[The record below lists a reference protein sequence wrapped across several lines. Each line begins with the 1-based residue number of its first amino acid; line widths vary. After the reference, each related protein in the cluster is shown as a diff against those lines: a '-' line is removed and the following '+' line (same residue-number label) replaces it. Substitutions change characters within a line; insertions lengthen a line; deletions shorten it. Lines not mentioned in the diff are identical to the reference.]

1 MLRVNR
7 PRTFLMSPTAFNSY
21 PGANAA
27 PGKESTQTASVDP
40 MVDALRDCTAPVL
53 CGFLADMLD
62 DVAKALAQVDPRATI
77 GEMSYPHEAIVE
89 RIGQKRAE
97 LEDEFA
103 ELLAASYEAETDQG
117 NEIDLDR
124 LSIEPTEELEERLA
138 LGSLID
144 RIEAVHAGA
153 LEDLRG
159 RVTHMIRQ
167 MGVPISRQVLSPEV
181 IVNAYS
187 QSLAHLGLPLA
198 ARVLMFKLFDQCGM
212 PTLADIFDAAIQL
225 LEDQGVDPT
234 SVEPETEIDGEE
246 EIAQEPI
253 FSAPSLDSATQAAL
267 RRISAAQ
274 HDTMAGDAAF
284 AQELL
289 GFATTDEATHEHIA
303 TAQRLSLIGQ
313 MCNEIISDPHLPAS
327 MHPLFD
333 RLRFPLIKVALA
345 DGTFF
350 SQPGH
355 PVRRLVIEAAE
366 TASASHIAS
375 KAVIRRLEERLT
387 QISEQ
392 ANLSAAFVRP
402 QLSKLKPLTMAQIAT
417 FLDQQREESRSRREN
432 VISKV
437 RRAVAQEM
445 DVHSLGLKKSTS
457 MTNFL
462 RMGWGPLMSSRLLR
476 AGMNSAEWLAGID
489 RLDELVASVDVRKIT
504 EEQIERRPELRRTV
518 EQELQKAGMRPQR
531 ISEALEYLDAA
542 HAELDEQRKAMTPQQ
557 RLDGASDDLE
567 LLSPAETARMMGGGQ
582 GEAAQLARAPA
593 GTLDLPEADM
603 FKVLEDE
610 ARKASPLADD
620 DELTF
625 DVQPEEAATEAAP
638 FERPAEALEL
648 EPEPVQEQSGA
659 SEKRSAESVTAAAST
674 KSLDPP
680 PADEDG
686 LASPTMLPGNRDAA
700 PGKSGPH
707 DDMATA
713 TELELLAYC
722 LTAETWFRV
731 FDPKSQHTLWLKV
744 SSYYP
749 EHGSIGFSGFDS
761 KTMLS
766 LRTTQLLDDL
776 VDSRSEPVNPT
787 PIQARAIAELRKRKK

>member
-1 MLRVNR
+1 MLRETR
-7 PRTFLMSPTAFNSY
+7 PRTFLMSPTALNPRS
-21 PGANAA
+21 GANDA
-27 PGKESTQTASVDP
+27 PGKESAQTASVDP
-40 MVDALRDCTAPVL
+40 MVDALRACTAPVL
-53 CGFLADMLD
+53 CGFLADLLD

-89 RIGQKRAE
+89 KIGQKRAE

-103 ELLAASYEAETDQG
+103 ELLAASYEAETDHG

-124 LSIEPTEELEERLA
+124 LRIQPTEELEERLA

-153 LEDLRG
+153 LEDLRS
-159 RVTHMIRQ
+159 RVIHMIRQ
-167 MGVPISRQVLSPEV
+167 MGVPVSRQVLSPEV

-187 QSLAHLGLPLA
+187 QSLARLGLPLA

-212 PTLADIFDAAIQL
+212 PTLADVFDAAIQL
-225 LEDQGVDPT
+225 LDDQGVDPS
-234 SVEPETEIDGEE
+234 SVETEIDGEE
-246 EIAQEPI
+246 ASDQEPV
-253 FSAPSLDSATQAAL
+253 FSAPSLDNATQAAL
-267 RRISAAQ
+267 RRISATH

-289 GFATTDEATHEHIA
+289 DFATTNEATHEHVA

-327 MHPLFD
+327 MHPLFE

-350 SQPGH
+350 SLPGH

-375 KAVIRRLEERLT
+375 RAVIRRLEERLT

-402 QLSKLKPLTMAQIAT
+402 QLSKLPPLTMAQIAT

-457 MTNFL
+457 MSNFL
-462 RMGWGPLMSSRLLR
+462 SMGWGPLMASRLLR

-489 RLDELVASVDVRKIT
+489 RLDELVASVDVRRIT
-504 EEQIERRPELRRTV
+504 EEQIERRAGLRRAV
-518 EQELQKAGMRPQR
+518 EQELQKVGMRPQR

-542 HAELDEQRKAMTPQQ
+542 HAELDVQRKAMTPQQ
-557 RLDGASDDLE
+557 RLDGASDELE

-582 GEAAQLARAPA
+582 SEAAQLGRAAA
-593 GTLDLPEADM
+593 GDLDLSEADM

-610 ARKASPLADD
+610 AKQASPLADD
-620 DELTF
+620 DALTF
-625 DVQPEEAATEAAP
+625 DVHPEEEAATGAP
-638 FERPAEALEL
+638 PIERPAE
-648 EPEPVQEQSGA
+648 VQEFDRARTRSGA
-659 SEKRSAESVTAAAST
+659 SEGRPAEPVAAPAST
-674 KSLDPP
+674 KELEPA

-686 LASPTMLPGNRDAA
+686 LASPTMPPGNIDAE
-700 PGKSGPH
+700 PGKSAAH

-713 TELELLAYC
+713 TELELLAFC

-731 FDPKSQHTLWLKV
+731 FDPKSKHTLWLKV